1 MDIGTGSFV
10 GMRILPSGTPGSTD
24 SDTEETSNTDSEKP
38 EEMKGASIVAITRK
52 VSSTL
57 SAHQTRDQFT
67 LSIFYCVQG
76 MGKCIPISQIR
87 TNKTRTGKGIKIIKL
102 KKDDQLADTVVI
114 QDEISHKINDAV
126 ISTANGMV
134 VRVPL
139 KQIPSYSN
147 RLTQGNYIVRIRE
160 GDEVSNVTVVQEE

>member
-67 LSIFYCVQG
+67 LSIFLLCSGYG
-76 MGKCIPISQIR
+76 EM
-87 TNKTRTGKGIKIIKL
+87 
-102 KKDDQLADTVVI
+102 
-114 QDEISHKINDAV
+114 H
-126 ISTANGMV
+126 
-134 VRVPL
+134 
-139 KQIPSYSN
+139 SN
-147 RLTQGNYIVRIRE
+147 QPNQ
-160 GDEVSNVTVVQEE
+160 N